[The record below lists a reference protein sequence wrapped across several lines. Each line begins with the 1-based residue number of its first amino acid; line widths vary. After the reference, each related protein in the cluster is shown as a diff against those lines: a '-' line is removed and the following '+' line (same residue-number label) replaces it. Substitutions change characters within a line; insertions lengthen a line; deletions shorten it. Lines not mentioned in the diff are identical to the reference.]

1 MCGRYY
7 VDDGTAKEI
16 EKLVWQVDEKAG
28 RKALARKIEIEARSP
43 KGYPSYR
50 TCSHTGS
57 FWFRPGVSVAA
68 VGVPGIPERPGY
80 LQCQM

>member
-28 RKALARKIEIEARSP
+28 RKALARKIEIEAKDIHPTELAPILAAS
-43 KGYPSYR
+43 
-50 TCSHTGS
+50 GS
-57 FWFRPGVSVAA
+57 VL
-68 VGVPGIPERPGY
+68 E
-80 LQCQM
+80 